1 MKSENAQLI
10 GIDSTNGSAN
20 HLILTPQRMKQFLDW
35 QRSRNRSD
43 VTIKRY
49 EKDLEQLFAWLP
61 DDKIVTAERIGDWK
75 RNLVKKGYAGSSIN
89 SKLSAVNSY
98 LTFEGRRDLQ
108 VLNFEVKNDVNPL
121 LSRTEYIRL
130 LQAAR
135 SLSDQRVYL
144 MIKVF
149 GSMGISV
156 QLLEKFTIEAIE
168 QGSIKTEDEI
178 YMIPSSLQ
186 NELKEY
192 ASVTGVKSGPVF
204 IGSSGHPLKRTTV
217 TNMMKRL
224 DTQAQVEKEKITPR
238 CLKKMYLN
246 TIAEVHEGVE
256 YLVEK
261 AYKEIL
267 EREQMMIG
275 WEQTDRFEDMN

>member
-43 VTIKRY
+43 VTIKCY

-89 SKLSAVNSY
+89 SKLSTVNSY
-98 LTFEGRRDLQ
+98 LAFEGRRDLQ

-130 LQAAR
+130 LQAAG
-135 SLSDQRVYL
+135 LFQ
-144 MIKVF
+144 
-149 GSMGISV
+149 IS
-156 QLLEKFTIEAIE
+156 E
-168 QGSIKTEDEI
+168 
-178 YMIPSSLQ
+178 
-186 NELKEY
+186 
-192 ASVTGVKSGPVF
+192 F
-204 IGSSGHPLKRTTV
+204 I
-217 TNMMKRL
+217 
-224 DTQAQVEKEKITPR
+224 
-238 CLKKMYLN
+238 
-246 TIAEVHEGVE
+246 
-256 YLVEK
+256 
-261 AYKEIL
+261 
-267 EREQMMIG
+267 
-275 WEQTDRFEDMN
+275 

>member
-1 MKSENAQLI
+1 
-10 GIDSTNGSAN
+10 
-20 HLILTPQRMKQFLDW
+20 
-35 QRSRNRSD
+35 
-43 VTIKRY
+43 
-49 EKDLEQLFAWLP
+49 
-61 DDKIVTAERIGDWK
+61 
-75 RNLVKKGYAGSSIN
+75 
-89 SKLSAVNSY
+89 
-98 LTFEGRRDLQ
+98 
-108 VLNFEVKNDVNPL
+108 
-121 LSRTEYIRL
+121 
-130 LQAAR
+130 
-135 SLSDQRVYL
+135 

-149 GSMGISV
+149 DSMGISF

-168 QGSIKTEDEI
+168 QGSIKTEDGI

-192 ASVTGVKSGPVF
+192 ASVTRVKSGPVF

-217 TNMMKRL
+217 NNMMKRL